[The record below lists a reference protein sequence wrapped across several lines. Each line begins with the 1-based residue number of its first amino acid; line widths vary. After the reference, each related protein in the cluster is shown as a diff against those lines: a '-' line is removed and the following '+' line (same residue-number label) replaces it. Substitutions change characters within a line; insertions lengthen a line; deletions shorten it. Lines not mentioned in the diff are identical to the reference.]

1 MFILWPAQ
9 IDNDAAI
16 GGKARALLR
25 LTCAELPVPDW
36 FVVTSGA
43 FDASLPRTAGPALPA
58 ADPDA
63 VGEALEGLAVA
74 PVVREELT
82 AALRRLCPAG
92 EFVAVRSSA
101 LEEDSAARSFAGQL
115 ESYVFVPPGD
125 VPARLADVWRSGFSP
140 RLLAYRRAAGLE
152 TWPMPPAVIV
162 QRVVD
167 ADVSGV
173 AFSADPI
180 SGRRGIAVVS
190 AVLGQAEALVQGEV
204 DADTWHVDRAGAIV
218 AERIGAKSAAR
229 RRNETAGRGLRLE
242 PVDPVEGSRPA
253 LEPAALIAIAGLARR
268 AERLFGRPQD
278 IEWARERGRL
288 FFLQSRPITTL
299 ADKPDPDAAR
309 VLWDNSNIVENY
321 SGVTTPLTFSVARMI
336 YERVFREFYRH
347 MGVPSQMIDAH
358 AGEFRGMIGLVR
370 GRMYYNL
377 SSWYRVLALLPGFK
391 VNRAFLEQM
400 LGVARMRPGP
410 TAVGAPAPTA
420 RDRFVDLLRLVRTTC
435 GLPLNYLLLR
445 REIHRFLHTL
455 DAFLDE
461 KDTDLGSLRPDELAA
476 HYRHLERHL
485 GAVAW
490 LPPLN
495 DFFVMTFHGFLRAW
509 ARRWIGVDDPGR
521 LLNDLLRGGRQSL
534 AGELAARVA
543 SMARLAMANEQLVC
557 MLCDGALPAIEQSLR
572 GAPALE
578 SEYREYLT
586 LFGERCVEELKLES
600 PTLHDDP
607 LPLLRSIGQVARR
620 LQAGA
625 EPAADAAAAAE
636 AARTAA
642 EARVARAIGRNPWR
656 RPLFAWILA
665 NARAR
670 LRARERLRFAR
681 TRVFGRARRILIELG
696 RRLAA
701 LEILDEP
708 RDVFYLEAE
717 EILAFVEGWAT
728 TRNLRGLAALRQLEF
743 QAFEAGP
750 PPADRFET
758 VGIPYV
764 GRQETAVP
772 QPSAQPDDEG
782 WQGLGCCAGIV
793 TGPVCIVRD
802 PRRANLRPGAIIV
815 AERTDPGWT
824 VIFPAAAGL
833 LVERGNLLSHAAI
846 VAREIGLPMIVSLP
860 GVMDWLHDGDE
871 VQMDGT
877 SGRVIRLRPTPVGEP
892 VHA

>member
-9 IDNDAAI
+9 IDEDAAI

-25 LTCAELPVPDW
+25 LTRADLPVPDW
-36 FVVTSGA
+36 FVVTSSA
-43 FDASLPRTAGPALPA
+43 FDASRPQPAGTTRP
-58 ADPDA
+58 A
-63 VGEALEGLAVA
+63 VGPDTTGEEVERLVVA
-74 PVVREELT
+74 PVVVEELI
-82 AALRRLCPAG
+82 AALRRLCPA
-92 EFVAVRSSA
+92 EELVAVRSSA

-115 ESYVFVPPGD
+115 ESYVFVPPTD
-125 VPARLADVWRSGFSP
+125 VPARLADVWRSGFSA

-152 TWPMPPAVIV
+152 TRPMPPAVIV
-162 QRVVD
+162 QRAVD

-173 AFSADPI
+173 AFSADPV
-180 SGRRGIAVVS
+180 SGRRGVTVVS
-190 AVLGQAEALVQGEV
+190 AVLGHAEALVQGEV
-204 DADTWHVDRAGAIV
+204 DADTWHVDRAGAVV
-218 AERIGAKSAAR
+218 AAHIGAKRFAR
-229 RRNETAGRGLRLE
+229 RRDATAGRGLRVE
-242 PVDPVEGSRPA
+242 AVDPARWSRPA
-253 LEPAALIAIAGLARR
+253 LEADTVRAIAGLARR

-278 IEWARERGRL
+278 IEWALERGRL

-309 VLWDNSNIVENY
+309 ALWDNSNIVENY

-336 YERVFREFYRH
+336 YERVFREFYQH
-347 MGVPSQMIDAH
+347 MGVPSRIIDAH

-400 LGVARMRPGP
+400 LGIPRMRPGP
-410 TAVGAPAPTA
+410 TAVGPPAPTA
-420 RDRFVDLLRLVRTTC
+420 RDRLVDGLRLVRTTC

-445 REIHRFLHTL
+445 RGIHRFLQTL

-461 KDTDLGSLRPDELAA
+461 KGTDLASLRPDELAA
-476 HYRHLERHL
+476 HFRHLERHL
-485 GAVAW
+485 GEVAW

-495 DFFVMTFHGFLRAW
+495 DFFVMIFHGLLRAW
-509 ARRWIGVDDPGR
+509 ARRWIGADDPSR
-521 LLNDLLRGGRQSL
+521 LLNDLLRGGRRSL

-543 SMARLAMANEQLVC
+543 TMARLATASEDLVRT
-557 MLCDGALPAIEQSLR
+557 LCEGSLPAIEQLLR

-578 SEYREYLT
+578 RQFREYLT
-586 LFGERCVEELKLES
+586 LFGERCVGELKLES

-625 EPAADAAAAAE
+625 EPTADAAAAAE
-636 AARTAA
+636 TARTDA
-642 EARVARAIGRNPWR
+642 EARVATAIGRNPWR
-656 RPLFAWILA
+656 RALFAWMLA

-681 TRVFGRARRILIELG
+681 TRVFGRARRILTELG
-696 RRLAA
+696 RRLVA
-701 LEILDEP
+701 LEVLGEP

-728 TRNLRGLAALRQLEF
+728 TTDLRGLVALRRLEF
-743 QAFEAGP
+743 QRFEAGP

-758 VGIPYV
+758 AGIPYV
-764 GRQETAVP
+764 GHQETPVP
-772 QPSAQPDDEG
+772 RPSVQPEAG

-793 TGPVCIVRD
+793 TGPVRIVRD
-802 PRRANLRPGAIIV
+802 PRHAALCPGAIIV

-824 VIFPAAAGL
+824 VLFPAAAGL
-833 LVERGNLLSHAAI
+833 LVERGNVLSHAAI

-860 GVMDWLHDGDE
+860 GVMGWLHDGDE
-871 VQMDGT
+871 VQMDGA
-877 SGRVIRLRPTPVGEP
+877 SGRVIRLRPASAAEP
-892 VHA
+892 AHA